1 MIVCIWH
8 RAGLY
13 GGEID
18 HVDVGSWKRHDAPP
32 ERGNVPAVDD
42 APGEAVRDCVSRQ
55 TKIQKNKTK
64 QKSKNRKLSDEQEMR
79 TELFA
84 GGEPVHDE

>member
-1 MIVCIWH
+1 
-8 RAGLY
+8 
-13 GGEID
+13 
-18 HVDVGSWKRHDAPP
+18 
-32 ERGNVPAVDD
+32 
-42 APGEAVRDCVSRQ
+42 VSRQ